1 MSTVTLTHADCLDAL
16 RELPANSVDSVVT
29 DPPYGLA
36 ALPAAA
42 VTETLTAWASGD
54 REFMPSGRGFMGKSW
69 DAFVP
74 PPAVWDEALRV
85 LKPGGHL
92 LAFAGS
98 RTQDLMGLAI
108 RLAGFEI
115 RDSIAWIYGTGFP
128 KSLDVS
134 KAIDKTREDTTEI
147 RAVCRWLRAR
157 IDEHPTETITT
168 IAERFGVH
176 RRMVEHWAANDTD
189 SQPTVAKLE
198 QWDTLREVLGFG
210 DEMDAEVL
218 RLNLRKGQ
226 PGEAW
231 QARPVTGL
239 VKEWG
244 EDAANYRMTSRDG
257 LARDT
262 PVSEDARTWEGWG
275 TALKPANEPII
286 MARKPLAGTVAANV
300 LAHGTGA
307 LNIDA
312 NRIPGGR
319 WPANVILDEGQAA
332 ELDALAP
339 GASRFFYVAKAPK
352 AERPNVDGVRHPTVK
367 PLALMRHLV
376 RLVTPAGGTVL
387 EPFAG
392 SGATVEAALL
402 EGFNCLA
409 IEREADYIPLIEA
422 RIERVQPAGLA
433 A

>member
-1 MSTVTLTHADCLDAL
+1 MSTATLTHADCLDAL
-16 RELPANSVDSVVT
+16 RALPDNSVDSIVT

-42 VTETLTAWASGD
+42 VIETLTAWASGD
-54 REFMPSGRGFMGKSW
+54 REFMPSGKGFMGKSW
-69 DAFVP
+69 DGFVP

-98 RTQDLMGLAI
+98 RTQDLMGISI
-108 RLAGFEI
+108 RMAGFEI
-115 RDSIAWIYGTGFP
+115 RDSIAWLYGTGWP

-134 KAIDKTREDTTEI
+134 KGIDK
-147 RAVCRWLRAR
+147 AAG
-157 IDEHPTETITT
+157 
-168 IAERFGVH
+168 AER
-176 RRMVEHWAANDTD
+176 E
-189 SQPTVAKLE
+189 
-198 QWDTLREVLGFG
+198 
-210 DEMDAEVL
+210 
-218 RLNLRKGQ
+218 
-226 PGEAW
+226 
-231 QARPVTGL
+231 VTGPNPSRRPNGDG
-239 VKEWG
+239 VAG
-244 EDAANYRMTSRDG
+244 SAFNARADAPLSAPATD
-257 LARDT
+257 
-262 PVSEDARTWEGWG
+262 DARTWDGWG
-275 TALKPANEPII
+275 TALKPAHEPII
-286 MARKPLAGTVAANV
+286 MARKPLAGTVVANV

-307 LNIDA
+307 LNIGA
-312 NRIPGGR
+312 NRIDLNGESWAGYEANAHGNYSGEIFGKLRKQYAKPSNPAGR

-332 ELDALAP
+332 ELDAQSGITKSSANTKSDERTQLTSTSYGVGVGRRDP
-339 GASRFFYVAKAPK
+339 SNSHGDSGGASRFFYVAKAPK
-352 AERPNVDGVRHPTVK
+352 AERPDVDGVRHPTVK
-367 PLALMRHLV
+367 PLTLMRHLV

-422 RIERVQPAGLA
+422 RIERVQPAALA